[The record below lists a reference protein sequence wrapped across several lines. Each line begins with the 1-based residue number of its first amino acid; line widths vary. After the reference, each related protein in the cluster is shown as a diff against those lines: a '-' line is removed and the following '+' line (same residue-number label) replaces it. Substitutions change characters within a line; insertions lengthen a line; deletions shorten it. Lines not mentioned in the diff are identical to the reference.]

1 MRLFRAQRNF
11 YISGFALFLSLV
23 IKRLVTLISSLATM
37 QAQSEAAL
45 KQATSATLTARDL
58 ISQGGKNIK
67 MFIFL

>member
-1 MRLFRAQRNF
+1 MRLFIAQRNF